1 MPIMAFP
8 VGEQAVD
15 YLRNVCQCQSI
26 VGLLGPLPDG
36 YHERGYPVVLDD
48 LSGTMR
54 CSDNAS
60 ITAKRSFPVD
70 ALEFAKGNI
79 CFVISKSRPGLP
91 VRLATF
97 CDTFAHVPHSTVYS
111 DSEMLLDT
119 ASCLSILLH
128 TYTSWANYDE
138 RTFQGCK
145 FQVAHSEQVAVDNA
159 KQLARASDRAARD
172 RAIESDVMNNT
183 MFGHDGNDGDY

>member
-1 MPIMAFP
+1 MPIVAFP
-8 VGEQAVD
+8 VGEQAID

-36 YHERGYPVVLDD
+36 YDERGNPVVSDMA
-48 LSGTMR
+48 SGTMR
-54 CSDNAS
+54 CSGKAS
-60 ITAKRSFPVD
+60 STTIRSFPVD

-91 VRLATF
+91 VRLAKF
-97 CDTFAHVPHSTVYS
+97 CDTFVHVPHSTVYS
-111 DSEMLLDT
+111 DSDMLLDT

-128 TYTSWANYDE
+128 TYTSRANYDE

-145 FQVAHSEQVAVDNA
+145 FQVARSEQVAVDNA

-172 RAIESDVMNNT
+172 HTVESDMMNNT
-183 MFGHDGNDGDY
+183 LFRHDDSDGDY